1 MFGRVGAFCALVTSA
16 LAGQPGAVP
25 PEVSQAMIAAA
36 AGDTE
41 TIEAKLEGRG
51 AADFIGVIQRMIPT
65 NIVAAAGS
73 NGDMLAVIFFSLLFG
88 FALTRMDPD
97 RQSRMLTW
105 WDDVYEVMIRITD
118 WIIGFTP
125 YGVFALVTAT
135 VAKSEG
141 EVLYSQ

>member
-1 MFGRVGAFCALVTSA
+1 
-16 LAGQPGAVP
+16 
-25 PEVSQAMIAAA
+25 MIAAA